1 MAIIVVGVSVLLL
14 GTYLAVDYVFTRY
27 HHTRKSIVILSAEAI
42 ACLILGAVL
51 GFGLAE
57 LAWYYHVSFT
67 LLIALPAFSVLSLV
81 TVETWHRLKQSDAD
95 SEVGAMRRRIQD
107 LQDESDRLT
116 WRIDNLER
124 KKKHLEREHDE
135 DLFRHR
141 KLSNE
146 IHRWQSGS
154 GMERIRTMRVESW
167 TEGLARLSLDEIA
180 EERAKL
186 QEQLDSDRE
195 ADREEILKVK
205 LALTELEYLRRMMEE
220 PNQQLQALRDS
231 LEECQARKSEIDAEI
246 RKLDH
251 QIRSWMQDREVSADR
266 KIELR

>member
-14 GTYLAVDYVFTRY
+14 GTYLAVDYVVTRY
-27 HHTRKSIVILSAEAI
+27 HHTRKSIVILIAEAI
-42 ACLILGAVL
+42 ACLVLGAVL

-67 LLIALPAFSVLSLV
+67 LLIALPAFSVLSLI
-81 TVETWHRLKQSDAD
+81 TVETWHRLKQSDGD
-95 SEVGAMRRRIQD
+95 SEVGAMRRRMQD

-124 KKKHLEREHDE
+124 KKKQLEREHDE
-135 DLFRHR
+135 DLFRQR
-141 KLSNE
+141 KLGNE

-167 TEGLARLSLDEIA
+167 TEGLSRLSLDEIN
-180 EERAKL
+180 EERKTL
-186 QEQLDSDRE
+186 REQLDDE
-195 ADREEILKVK
+195 ETDREEVLKVK
-205 LALTELEYLRRMMEE
+205 LALIELEYLRRIMEE
-220 PNQQLQALRDS
+220 PNQQLQALKEA
-231 LEECQARKSEIDAEI
+231 LEETQSRKSEIDGEI
-246 RKLDH
+246 HKLDR
-251 QIRSWMQDREVSADR
+251 QIRAWMQDRELSADR

>member
-1 MAIIVVGVSVLLL
+1 MVIIVVGVSVILL
-14 GTYLAVDYVFTRY
+14 GAYLAVDYVVTRY
-27 HHTRKSIVILSAEAI
+27 HHTRKSIAILSAEAI

-57 LAWYYHVSFT
+57 LAWYYHVSFS
-67 LLIALPAFSVLSLV
+67 LLVALPAFSVLSLI

-95 SEVGAMRRRIQD
+95 SEVGVMRRRMQD
-107 LQDESDRLT
+107 LQDEVDRLT
-116 WRIDNLER
+116 WRIDSLER

-135 DLFRHR
+135 DLFRQR

-167 TEGLARLSLDEIA
+167 TEGLSRLSLDEIS
-180 EERAKL
+180 EKKRTL
-186 QEQLDSDRE
+186 QEQLDSDSER
-195 ADREEILKVK
+195 DREEVLRVN
-205 LALTELEYLRRMMEE
+205 LALLELEHLRRMMEE
-220 PNQQLQALRDS
+220 PNKKLQDLKEG
-231 LEECQARKSEIDAEI
+231 LEESQARKSEIDAEI
-246 RKLDH
+246 HKLDH
-251 QIRSWMQDREVSADR
+251 QIRTYMQERDLSLDR